1 MRWLLLLQSSGVS
14 GIQPTVRGG
23 ALIPDADD
31 GAKSDF
37 AREGSKPAD
46 QTRPLLCSE
55 PCSSPSQPVKA
66 GVLIGFPGPM
76 ASGLTAHSPWYFAA
90 TPSCCSRNTPT

>member
-1 MRWLLLLQSSGVS
+1 MRWFLLLQSSGVS
-14 GIQPTVRGG
+14 GIQPTVRGR

-55 PCSSPSQPVKA
+55 PCSGPSQPVKV
-66 GVLIGFPGPM
+66 GVLIGFPGPRHL
-76 ASGLTAHSPWYFAA
+76 ASLH
-90 TPSCCSRNTPT
+90 TPHGTLQPHPRRNTPT